1 MVVLVLV
8 CFCPTGAFPQS
19 GLDLGGRRTRRD
31 VPCRDNLEYPNGNIC
46 CLNCPAGTHMKSP
59 CSTAG
64 KKGQCEECEYGTYT
78 EHSMDLKQCFRC
90 TQCRLDQ
97 EIVQPC
103 TFTHNTE
110 CRCNQED
117 FVPPDQACEV
127 CKKCSSCG
135 KDEVIVRNCTSTS
148 NTECKKRPPPSGSA
162 SGTDYS
168 TSTEE
173 KNGQSRKPSPSS
185 LLLPRVLVRSKF
197 SAVEDECQELC
208 ESLTSTASNSQ
219 NSLTGPPASA
229 FPAIRS
235 LCAGEE
241 SLRSCFEFFE
251 DLDVNYHSRFFR
263 LLGIN
268 DNLIKSKE
276 SLCYVDRVHD
286 LLNVW
291 LEKEGGDAS
300 LNDLLKAL
308 LDLNQR
314 RTAEIIRM
322 KAIEGCFYVRE

>member
-1 MVVLVLV
+1 GH
-8 CFCPTGAFPQS
+8 FS
-19 GLDLGGRRTRRD
+19 WSWRTRRD

-162 SGTDYS
+162 SGTVSVHLY
-168 TSTEE
+168 E
-173 KNGQSRKPSPSS
+173 KS
-185 LLLPRVLVRSKF
+185 
-197 SAVEDECQELC
+197 
-208 ESLTSTASNSQ
+208 
-219 NSLTGPPASA
+219 
-229 FPAIRS
+229 
-235 LCAGEE
+235 EE